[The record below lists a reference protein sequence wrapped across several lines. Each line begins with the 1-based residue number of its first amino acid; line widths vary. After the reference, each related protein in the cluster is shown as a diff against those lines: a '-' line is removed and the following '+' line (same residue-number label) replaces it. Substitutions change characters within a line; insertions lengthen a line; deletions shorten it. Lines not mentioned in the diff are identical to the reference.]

1 VWEAL
6 HVVTSLAAPW
16 ALAAWFLRV
25 NFASIDG
32 EWHFVLV
39 FHSVAA
45 VAAGVLVCSSA
56 MLRAG
61 GAAVAASMP
70 FTLFWAVAL
79 AAALYEVHE
88 FGGGVRCGVEMC
100 MPAFGVFLTAVPF
113 ALVVTCGVAVSAAFH
128 QVRPGSASHTLAGRL
143 ASRYG
148 G

>member
-1 VWEAL
+1 M
-6 HVVTSLAAPW
+6 
-16 ALAAWFLRV
+16 
-25 NFASIDG
+25 NG

-61 GAAVAASMP
+61 GPTVAASVP
-70 FTLFWAVAL
+70 FTLFWAAAL

-100 MPAFGVFLTAVPF
+100 LPSFGVFLTAVPL

-128 QVRPGSASHTLAGRL
+128 QARLGSASHALASRL